1 MRKGNL
7 FVISGPS
14 GVGKGTLVA
23 RLLEAVDDTWL
34 SVSATTRK
42 PRPGDVEGV
51 TYRFM
56 TRRAFEKLR
65 DKGGFLEW
73 AEYSGNYYGTPRDA
87 VVEHMANGEQ
97 VILEIEVQGAL
108 QVRAA
113 LPEAHLIFIE
123 PPSMEE
129 LERRLRGR
137 GTDSEEAI
145 LKRLETA
152 GVELSQKMEY
162 DIRLVN
168 DNWEQAVN
176 ELVAYVDKFAEEKEG

>member
-1 MRKGNL
+1 MRRGNL

-23 RLLEAVDDTWL
+23 RLLEEVSDCWL
-34 SVSATTRK
+34 SVSATTRA
-42 PRPGDVEGV
+42 PREGDVDGV

-56 TRRAFEKLR
+56 TRRKFQSIAR
-65 DKGGFLEW
+65 NGGFLEW
-73 AEYSGNYYGTPRDA
+73 AEYSGNLYGTPRDA
-87 VVEHMANGEQ
+87 IEEHMAKGEQ

-108 QVRAA
+108 QVRES

-123 PPSMEE
+123 PPSIEE

-152 GVELSQKMEY
+152 KVELSHKMEY

-168 DNWEQAVN
+168 DNLELAVR
-176 ELVAYVDKFAEEKEG
+176 ELVDYVNKCAEDFGV